1 MTSRKKAKA
10 TLGGDAR
17 VEELAALVDTLTGL
31 NLELARD
38 MLREYVFMIDTMANL
53 KAHVEREGVVVVTER
68 GGENNRHDVKEE
80 SRYFVAYQR
89 LVPKAIAT
97 AQAIKKF
104 CKDNEK
110 ESVAFDE
117 FADF

>member
-38 MLREYVFMIDTMANL
+38 MLREYVFMIDTMADL
-53 KAHVEREGVVVVTER
+53 KAHVEREGVVVPRMLQLSNDAHLYAARLPT
-68 GGENNRHDVKEE
+68 
-80 SRYFVAYQR
+80 AYQ
-89 LVPKAIAT
+89 
-97 AQAIKKF
+97 
-104 CKDNEK
+104 NEIPI
-110 ESVAFDE
+110 
-117 FADF
+117 